1 MTHRIVYTIG
11 HSTHPIDEFIALLR
25 QNKVTQLVDI
35 RTIPR
40 SRHNPQFE
48 QAALETALAAA
59 NITYT
64 YCKDLGGLRPRVEHS
79 TNTAW
84 RNASF
89 RNYADYMQ
97 TDTFAEAVH
106 ELVAYSAQA
115 ITAIMC
121 AEAVPWRCHRSLVAD
136 ALTVRGVTVKEII
149 SDAPPKEHILT
160 KFAVVHGTQ
169 VTYPGDED
177 DEKDGSE

>member
-48 QAALETALAAA
+48 QAALEMALATA

-64 YCKDLGGLRPRVEHS
+64 YDKDLGGLRPRAEHS

-97 TDTFAEAVH
+97 TDTFAKAVD
-106 ELVAYSAQA
+106 ELVAYSARA
-115 ITAIMC
+115 TTAIMC

-136 ALTVRGVTVKEII
+136 ALTVRGVAVKEII
-149 SDAPPKEHILT
+149 SNALPKEHVLT

-169 VTYPGDED
+169 VTYPGGED
-177 DEKDGSE
+177 DEKGDKS